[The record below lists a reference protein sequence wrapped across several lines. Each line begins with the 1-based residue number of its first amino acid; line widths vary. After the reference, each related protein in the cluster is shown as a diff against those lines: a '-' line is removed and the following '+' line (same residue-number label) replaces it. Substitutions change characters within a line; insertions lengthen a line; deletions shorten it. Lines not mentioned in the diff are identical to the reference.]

1 MKKII
6 PVLLLLMAPA
16 LCFSSSA
23 GVTSVFDIGTSVRA
37 QSLGGAFTAVPDD
50 AAAVYYNPGALNTL
64 TKFQVQTAYMPLFYD
79 TTYDYAAAALPTV
92 DIGSFGAS
100 IAMINTGSIF
110 LRDENGIILSET
122 NQSLMEIIGAWS
134 KELPIE
140 SLSAGLSIKLDYNDL
155 ANYADNLSFGMDF
168 GMYYKAI
175 SETSQELNTGFIIK
189 NIIEPDIKL
198 SATSDKLPRQLIVGL
213 YYRRPLTEAINAGI
227 MADIVTPFG
236 SPFDIKA
243 GAELGFF
250 NTVDIRA
257 GFSTQGIMSMG
268 AGIKLFGD
276 FRVDYGI
283 FFTDLGTQNRFSL
296 TADFGENVPDMRA
309 RKAEL
314 EEARIERK
322 AKEIGAKE
330 LAQLR
335 TQIDQLAGKVKE
347 KERFKAVHYTRGLE
361 AYFDGDL
368 KGALLEFNTVYDMDK
383 EYMSVVYYRG
393 FVAGLIASKKQSN
406 YSDEIV
412 ALYRDGVNKYLAQD
426 YKGAKESWEK
436 ILKIDPYNRLAI
448 ENLKEVNPLIRD
460 VDNMKETK

>member
-198 SATSDKLPRQLIVGL
+198 SATS
-213 YYRRPLTEAINAGI
+213 
-227 MADIVTPFG
+227 
-236 SPFDIKA
+236 
-243 GAELGFF
+243 
-250 NTVDIRA
+250 
-257 GFSTQGIMSMG
+257 
-268 AGIKLFGD
+268 
-276 FRVDYGI
+276 
-283 FFTDLGTQNRFSL
+283 
-296 TADFGENVPDMRA
+296 
-309 RKAEL
+309 
-314 EEARIERK
+314 
-322 AKEIGAKE
+322 
-330 LAQLR
+330 
-335 TQIDQLAGKVKE
+335 
-347 KERFKAVHYTRGLE
+347 
-361 AYFDGDL
+361 
-368 KGALLEFNTVYDMDK
+368 
-383 EYMSVVYYRG
+383 
-393 FVAGLIASKKQSN
+393 
-406 YSDEIV
+406 
-412 ALYRDGVNKYLAQD
+412 
-426 YKGAKESWEK
+426 
-436 ILKIDPYNRLAI
+436 
-448 ENLKEVNPLIRD
+448 
-460 VDNMKETK
+460 